1 MLVEFEGHLGGKHI
15 PVLGRCDISFMSC
28 APFCCWR
35 YFYFSLMCLKSNNGI
50 WFKQNLFIQ
59 RPHTVMGKN
68 LENACGKL
76 AVQVAYSLS
85 AY

>member
-1 MLVEFEGHLGGKHI
+1 MF
-15 PVLGRCDISFMSC
+15 
-28 APFCCWR
+28 
-35 YFYFSLMCLKSNNGI
+35 
-50 WFKQNLFIQ
+50 WFKYNLFIQ

-76 AVQVAYSLS
+76 GAQLAFSLS